1 MQLVFVLVSQEN
13 IRFFVQSYKTWILNQ
28 PTWKLV
34 LIKYFTLVGLAA
46 VQENNPFLSPQK
58 PVFSFESNPWFIW
71 FSA

>member
-46 VQENNPFLSPQK
+46 V
-58 PVFSFESNPWFIW
+58 
-71 FSA
+71 